1 MTAVQGANGANGKNV
16 FAAVLAGGSGTR
28 MGNPDKPKQFWMLG
42 NRPILVQTVEKFCVS
57 GGFEKV
63 IVLCPQTWL
72 RQTQDI
78 VDRYLPHF
86 ADGIAVVA
94 GGAQRNDTVMNAV
107 GYIEE
112 HFGLDEETIIV
123 THDAV
128 RPFVTHRVIQENIEA
143 VRKYGACDTV
153 VPASDTIVSS
163 ADGKTISSIPNRAEC
178 YQGQTPQSFRA
189 ARLMRLFEELDASER
204 EMLTDACKILVLKGE
219 PVAMVRGDVS
229 NIKITYPNDMRVA
242 RAMMDGEDA

>member
-1 MTAVQGANGANGKNV
+1 MAENV

-42 NRPILVQTVEKFCVS
+42 DRPILVQTVEKFCVS

-63 IVLCPQTWL
+63 IVLCPKTWL

-86 ADGIAVVA
+86 ADDIAVIA
-94 GGAQRNDTVMNAV
+94 GGPQRNDTVMNAV
-107 GYIEE
+107 DYIEQ
-112 HFGLDEETIIV
+112 HYGIDDETIIV

-128 RPFVTHRVIQENIEA
+128 RPFVTHRIIQENIAA
-143 VRKYGACDTV
+143 VREYDACDTV
-153 VPASDTIVSS
+153 IPASDTIVEST
-163 ADGKTISSIPNRAEC
+163 DGRTIASIPPRSDY

-189 ARLMRLFEELDASER
+189 ARLKRLFQELTDEEKAT
-204 EMLTDACKILVLKGE
+204 LTDACKILVLKGE
-219 PVAMVRGDVS
+219 TVALVRGDVA

-242 RAMMDGEDA
+242 KAMMDGEDA

>member
-1 MTAVQGANGANGKNV
+1 MEPKNV

-42 NRPILVQTVEKFCVS
+42 DRPILSQTVEKFCVS

-63 IVLCPQTWL
+63 IVLCPETWI
-72 RQTQDI
+72 RQTNDI
-78 VDRYLPHF
+78 LDRYLGQF
-86 ADGIAVVA
+86 KDQIAVIA
-94 GGAQRNDTVMNAV
+94 GGPERNDTIMNAIT
-107 GYIEE
+107 YIEE
-112 HFGLDEETIIV
+112 NFGIDDDTIIV

-128 RPFVTHRVIQENIEA
+128 RPFVTHRIIQENIEA
-143 VRKYGACDTV
+143 VRNYDACDTV
-153 VPASDTIVSS
+153 IPASDTIVEST
-163 ADGKTISSIPNRAEC
+163 DGATISSIPPRSDY

-189 ARLMRLFEELDASER
+189 ARLKRLFQELTEQEKAI
-204 EMLTDACKILVLKGE
+204 LTDACKILVLKGE
-219 PVAMVRGDVS
+219 QVALVRGDVS